1 MKLLA
6 AARLRSL
13 SVDQWKL
20 AEVRILQGFARQIH
34 DFHIELLD
42 DGLVL
47 KGRTKTYYVKQKAQH
62 AVMEATDLSI
72 IANDIVVG

>member
-1 MKLLA
+1 MH
-6 AARLRSL
+6 SL
-13 SVDQWKL
+13 SVDQWNR
-20 AEVRILQGFARQIH
+20 ATERPFQGFARQIH